1 MINKKAIT
9 YLCFVIA
16 LSLTFCTGQVRCS
29 VADVSPDTGI
39 KTPLLVTEESVS
51 TFIPSL
57 TAPGQGLA
65 VNIIYPPKPRY
76 KDGAP
81 IAVIVPAGDEADGLH
96 FSAHTIQCGFCEVRF
111 AFPGGGVT
119 GLHSSGIYDYR
130 GDQSQQGLRDVILFA
145 AGKIADT
152 HGRHIGDLVPVPVNI
167 NNVGVV
173 GWSNG
178 GNAAIITMA
187 KFSEKLAPAIKWL
200 AFYES
205 SVGAMLYPPNL
216 GCNRDLVINGH
227 YRQGSCA
234 TGDCLVD
241 YRHLFFQSDG
251 YRYADAHKKR
261 GEPVIPG
268 ILCFDENKSKKW
280 DEASEFAFNYA
291 LDVGLNKQIYPP
303 DVTAAM
309 GRKGLFLDW
318 KEDTGPGGFKTDAK
332 GKILNPDSD
341 ELSIRELKAKGKAR
355 KDKHEAWV
363 AEVEAQLKAHPNPN
377 IKVLDHETV
386 NVRFLNWPDR
396 VATLD
401 ESEAYFK
408 DRDGSLFI
416 EGLCEKYPALLVTVF
431 GSQIDHLQ
439 RQPDHPNIALLYNAF
454 LADKCD
460 WVRLNPDPLYVG
472 QAATMNIRN
481 FVNNKPNAPVDASAI
496 VEQLEPEGLVPDFL
510 YMDATVS
517 ELADRVQKK
526 KETVTLDAVLVDYK
540 YGAGP
545 MPKQEQEN

>member
-1 MINKKAIT
+1 
-9 YLCFVIA
+9 
-16 LSLTFCTGQVRCS
+16 
-29 VADVSPDTGI
+29 
-39 KTPLLVTEESVS
+39 
-51 TFIPSL
+51 
-57 TAPGQGLA
+57 
-65 VNIIYPPKPRY
+65 
-76 KDGAP
+76 
-81 IAVIVPAGDEADGLH
+81 
-96 FSAHTIQCGFCEVRF
+96 
-111 AFPGGGVT
+111 
-119 GLHSSGIYDYR
+119 
-130 GDQSQQGLRDVILFA
+130 
-145 AGKIADT
+145 
-152 HGRHIGDLVPVPVNI
+152 
-167 NNVGVV
+167 
-173 GWSNG
+173 
-178 GNAAIITMA
+178 
-187 KFSEKLAPAIKWL
+187 
-200 AFYES
+200 
-205 SVGAMLYPPNL
+205 
-216 GCNRDLVINGH
+216 
-227 YRQGSCA
+227 
-234 TGDCLVD
+234 
-241 YRHLFFQSDG
+241 
-251 YRYADAHKKR
+251 
-261 GEPVIPG
+261 VIPG
-268 ILCFDENKSKKW
+268 IVCFDENKSKKW

-309 GRKGLFLDW
+309 ARKGLFLDW

-341 ELSIRELKAKGKAR
+341 ELSAKELKAKSKAR
-355 KDKHEAWV
+355 KDKHKVWV

-377 IKVLDHETV
+377 IKVLEHESV
-386 NVRFLNWPDR
+386 HVRFLNWPDR

-416 EGLCEKYPALLVTVF
+416 EGLCEKYPTLLVTVF

-472 QAATMNIRN
+472 QAATMNFRN

-526 KETVTLDAVLVDYK
+526 KETATLEAVLVDYK